1 MRRAFLDICGKK
13 EENSVRPVVKGITG
27 ITGKAGILL

>member
-13 EENSVRPVVKGITG
+13 EENSVRLVVNG